1 MALFVFQARPATKR
15 SFHRRLSSPATSDC
29 PGRQR
34 HIASVL
40 EPPQSATAPGQTQ
53 PRCMSAAAS
62 TASILSGCKRSITSA
77 PTARSNATEGNDDW
91 GPGRAASQA
100 ANEERITGWLKTK
113 PRPSPWSRPEP
124 ARILVDRA
132 LRARGKSAS
141 GLCAAGK
148 TPRTLVPI
156 ALRNEANGRREVG
169 RAPTSAK
176 AAWLR
181 TGQSRLHRRRLS
193 TAGAARVVRTTSWGS
208 ASRAW
213 SGNASGALPPLRRRP
228 RRALGAAR
236 QASCS
241 KRDCRGSNAV
251 SSGRRGDCSAG

>member
-1 MALFVFQARPATKR
+1 LPACSSRLKARLLQGKLDPLHVGCREHGLDTERLQALDHLGTN
-15 SFHRRLSSPATSDC
+15 
-29 PGRQR
+29 
-34 HIASVL
+34 
-40 EPPQSATAPGQTQ
+40 
-53 PRCMSAAAS
+53 S
-62 TASILSGCKRSITSA
+62 TID
-77 PTARSNATEGNDDW
+77 ATEGNDDW
-91 GPGRAASQA
+91 GPGRAASRA

-124 ARILVDRA
+124 ARILVDWA
-132 LRARGKSAS
+132 LRARGKSALACARPEKRREHWCPL
-141 GLCAAGK
+141 LCETKPMGAGK
-148 TPRTLVPI
+148 LEGRFVGA
-156 ALRNEANGRREVG
+156 ALQT
-169 RAPTSAK
+169 PTSAK

-241 KRDCRGSNAV
+241 KRDCGGSNAV

>member
-1 MALFVFQARPATKR
+1 
-15 SFHRRLSSPATSDC
+15 
-29 PGRQR
+29 
-34 HIASVL
+34 
-40 EPPQSATAPGQTQ
+40 
-53 PRCMSAAAS
+53 MSAAAS

-156 ALRNEANGRREVG
+156 ASRNEANGRREVG
-169 RAPTSAK
+169 RAFCGRRPADADLCESGVAQDGPKPAPSA
-176 AAWLR
+176 AAVDGR
-181 TGQSRLHRRRLS
+181 GC
-193 TAGAARVVRTTSWGS
+193 
-208 ASRAW
+208 
-213 SGNASGALPPLRRRP
+213 ASGEDNVLGFSVASLVWKRIRSLAAPPTAAPESVRCRPTGLMLEAGLWGEQCRFQRAPRGLLRGMKRSKLTSPGRIASAWRGRAMADRLLGILQLPF
-228 RRALGAAR
+228 
-236 QASCS
+236 
-241 KRDCRGSNAV
+241 
-251 SSGRRGDCSAG
+251 GRVMIRC